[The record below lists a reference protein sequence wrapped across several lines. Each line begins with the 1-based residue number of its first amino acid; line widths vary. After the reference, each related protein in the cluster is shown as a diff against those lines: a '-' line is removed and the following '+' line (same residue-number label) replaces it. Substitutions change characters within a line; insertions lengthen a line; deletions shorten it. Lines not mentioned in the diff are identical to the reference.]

1 MENKPKSNK
10 TFLQVKDQA
19 KLASDDIIDN
29 TPAPPK
35 IFRPPTE
42 AQVTDLFD
50 ESVTK
55 SRNSKHTPEIQE
67 RNFQDIT
74 TAAKQINTL
83 EKEMAALKKFISEQ
97 LHVVEK
103 SIDDLKNKQQTP
115 KNLHLF

>member
-35 IFRPPTE
+35 IFKLPAE

-74 TAAKQINTL
+74 TAAKQINAL
-83 EKEMAALKKFISEQ
+83 EKEIAALKKFISEQ

-115 KNLHLF
+115 KNLPLF

>member
-1 MENKPKSNK
+1 MLENKPKGNK
-10 TFLQVKDQA
+10 TFLRVKDQA

-35 IFRPPTE
+35 IFKLPAE

-67 RNFQDIT
+67 HNFHDIT
-74 TAAKQINTL
+74 TAA
-83 EKEMAALKKFISEQ
+83 
-97 LHVVEK
+97 
-103 SIDDLKNKQQTP
+103 
-115 KNLHLF
+115 